1 MNAIVRRD
9 PLAGMNGMKRFMD
22 RFFDDRFFG
31 IHRYSAPTHQ
41 ANPMPID
48 VTADDKQVVIQASLP
63 GVKPDNV
70 NVSVEDNR
78 LTIEGGDP
86 CHRGDRERKVRHP
99 RAPLRRIPQEPDPAP
114 EARRGQYRGPFRK
127 RRTHPHRPPYRRG
140 QAQGQDHRDQD
151 RLAPGPI
158 SSPKLT
164 GRLSTC
170 P

>member
-63 GVKPDNV
+63 GLKPEDV

-78 LTIEGGDP
+78 LTIEGET
-86 CHRGDRERKVRHP
+86 HATEESENERYVIRERHSGAFHRS
-99 RAPLRRIPQEPDPAP
+99 LTLPQGLEEDNI
-114 EARRGQYRGPFRK
+114 EARFENGVLTLTVP
-127 RRTHPHRPPYRRG
+127 RTVEVK
-140 QAQGQDHRDQD
+140 
-151 RLAPGPI
+151 
-158 SSPKLT
+158 PKAKTIEIKT
-164 GRLSTC
+164 G
-170 P
+170 

>member
-1 MNAIVRRD
+1 MNAIIRRD
-9 PLAGMNGMKRFMD
+9 PHVGVNGMKRFMD

-78 LTIEGGDP
+78 LTIEGETHSADDSEND
-86 CHRGDRERKVRHP
+86 RYVIRERRSGAFH
-99 RAPLRRIPQEPDPAP
+99 RSLTLPQGLEEDNI
-114 EARRGQYRGPFRK
+114 EARFENGVLTLTVP
-127 RRTHPHRPPYRRG
+127 RTVEVK
-140 QAQGQDHRDQD
+140 AKT
-151 RLAPGPI
+151 I
-158 SSPKLT
+158 EIKT
-164 GRLSTC
+164 G
-170 P
+170 

>member
-9 PLAGMNGMKRFMD
+9 QLAGMNGMKRFMD

-41 ANPMPID
+41 SNLMPID

-78 LTIEGGDP
+78 LTIEGET
-86 CHRGDRERKVRHP
+86 HSTEESENERYVIRERRSGAFQ
-99 RAPLRRIPQEPDPAP
+99 RSLTLPQGLEEDNI
-114 EARRGQYRGPFRK
+114 EARFENGVLTLTVP
-127 RRTHPHRPPYRRG
+127 RTVEVK
-140 QAQGQDHRDQD
+140 
-151 RLAPGPI
+151 
-158 SSPKLT
+158 PKAKTIEIKT
-164 GRLSTC
+164 G
-170 P
+170 